1 MLGYETAIIR
11 ELNKFGTGATK
22 NPDAKSNVG
31 SILGEYYMWRVI
43 AKYATAK
50 VETLYKKME
59 EDKLVK
65 TPDAPG
71 TYEVLSSEHFVL
83 SMNVSQPYKR
93 FSPDELAK
101 LLKNGKYK
109 VPEPYVKEKLEEARI
124 AGNSV
129 VRKDVKEV
137 VV

>member
-1 MLGYETAIIR
+1 MLSYEATIIR
-11 ELNKFGTGATK
+11 ELNKFGSGVTA

-31 SILGEYYMWRVI
+31 SILGEYYLWRII
-43 AKYATAK
+43 AKFATAK

-59 EDKLVK
+59 DDNLVK
-65 TPDAPG
+65 APDAPG

-93 FSPDELAK
+93 FSGDELAK

-109 VPEPYVKEKLEEARI
+109 VPEPYTKEKLDEARI

-129 VRKDVKEV
+129 VRKDIKEV
-137 VV
+137 V